1 MKMNTEIFM
10 GFAQF
15 GGMALVAGTL
25 LFMQMKQDERTWN
38 FMLELKKSLDEL
50 TEAIKGGIKK

>member
-1 MKMNTEIFM
+1 M